1 MNCYAYNAR
10 VWYLAYAF
18 SIGSEK
24 DYVILSL
31 VRSLPKREIER
42 NPSREW
48 RTENLGFITDEHQIN
63 VALTRAKRGLFI
75 IGERSIDS
83 ANFFFID
90 IYRLGCFY
98 LINFRPVFANE
109 APALNIFACPT

>member
-1 MNCYAYNAR
+1 MFMLVHAFNAR
-10 VWYLAYAF
+10 ARYLAYVF
-18 SIGSEK
+18 SIGSEN

-31 VRSLPKREIER
+31 VRSLPKREIEQ

-48 RTENLGFITDEHQIN
+48 QTENLGFITDEHQIN

-83 ANFFFID
+83 I
-90 IYRLGCFY
+90 L
-98 LINFRPVFANE
+98 
-109 APALNIFACPT
+109 